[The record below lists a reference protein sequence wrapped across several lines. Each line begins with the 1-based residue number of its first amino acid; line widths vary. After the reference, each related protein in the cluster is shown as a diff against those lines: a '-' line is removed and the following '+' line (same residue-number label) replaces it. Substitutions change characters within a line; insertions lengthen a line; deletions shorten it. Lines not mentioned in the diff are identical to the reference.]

1 MYQSK
6 PAPIL
11 PDPNQ
16 CSSTPTHGWCNKR
29 GYGFTVFH
37 DASNAPK
44 SNPANRVQPLHK
56 PAAYLNRESLIPRP
70 TPAVAH
76 ATDCDR
82 SVGKACA
89 TSAGCPTPSTSVLR
103 AGAQVPCESAP
114 I

>member
-16 CSSTPTHGWCNKR
+16 CGSTPTHGWCNKR

-76 ATDCDR
+76 ATDCER
-82 SVGKACA
+82 GVGKACA

-103 AGAQVPCESAP
+103 AGARVPY
-114 I
+114 